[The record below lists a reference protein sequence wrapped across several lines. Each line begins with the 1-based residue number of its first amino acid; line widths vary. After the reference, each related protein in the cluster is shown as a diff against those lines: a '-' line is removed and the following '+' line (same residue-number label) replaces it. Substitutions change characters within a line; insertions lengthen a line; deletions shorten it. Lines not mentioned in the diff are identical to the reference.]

1 MQVARNVVFDPRVL
15 PGGGA
20 TEMEVACRLQRRAKE
35 MGGVESLPFAAVGEA
50 MEVIPRTLCQNCGAD
65 TIRVITKLRVGKR
78 GVCDVGGA

>member
-1 MQVARNVVFDPRVL
+1 
-15 PGGGA
+15 
-20 TEMEVACRLQRRAKE
+20 

-65 TIRVITKLRVGKR
+65 TIRVITKLRVRER